1 MSESSTNGNAL
12 KTEVSFYP
20 TAELLPT
27 ALKANPNENALND
40 ENTNALDLSVKKELT
55 PGRCNLQNWLGHTF
69 RIVITDGRVLVG
81 FFNCTDKDAN
91 IVLSMC
97 AEYLEEGKD
106 ARILG
111 NVMIPGKHIVSIAV
125 DMPRDAAL
133 SGKPNLPTASEAV

>member
-1 MSESSTNGNAL
+1 MSDHSSYDNVP
-12 KTEVSFYP
+12 KTEQS
-20 TAELLPT
+20 AQQLPIT
-27 ALKANPNENALND
+27 L
-40 ENTNALDLSVKKELT
+40 NTNPTISRVNNITTNAPASDGEKELT

-69 RIVITDGRVLVG
+69 RVVITDGRVLVG

-91 IVLSMC
+91 VVLSMC

-133 SGKPNLPTASEAV
+133 SDKPSAPSAPEIL

>member
-1 MSESSTNGNAL
+1 MSDHSSYDNVPKSEQPPL
-12 KTEVSFYP
+12 
-20 TAELLPT
+20 LLPIT
-27 ALKANPNENALND
+27 LNCNPATNRVNNIT
-40 ENTNALDLSVKKELT
+40 TNAPVVGGDKELT

-69 RIVITDGRVLVG
+69 RVVITDGRVLVG

-91 IVLSMC
+91 VVLSMC

-125 DMPRDAAL
+125 DMPRAAAL
-133 SGKPNLPTASEAV
+133 SDKPNAASAPDVL

>member
-12 KTEVSFYP
+12 KTEP